1 LVPLSLAAGCYLLA
15 LLQRPGLASSDT
27 KIDLHVDPSGFLGDV
42 AAVWSPTGSLGHIQG
57 GQYGGYLWPM
67 GPFFALGHAAGLGPW
82 VVQRLWL
89 GTVLAL
95 GAWGVVRLLDAL
107 LGRPRGV
114 ALWVAGALFVV
125 NPYVVVFS
133 SRTTITLL
141 GYALLPWLLLVVHR
155 GLRSRA
161 PWWWAAAFALLVT
174 STGGGV
180 NAAVTGWLLVG
191 PVLLALYEV
200 LVVGVPWRSLRAFA
214 WRVVVASLLASVWW
228 IVPVLVQA
236 SYGIDFLK
244 FTEQVGSIWNT
255 TSLPESLR
263 LMGYWPS
270 YLGVGYGDVLRPYF
284 GTSGTMLFS
293 APVLVGSLVV
303 PALALWG
310 FAWTRRWRYGPFF
323 LLLALGGLLIMSVG
337 FPDGTPLRKAA
348 TFTYNHVTA
357 VQFLRTT
364 YKAGPLLALAIA
376 CLGGVAFGELW
387 RRAAG
392 GARAAAR
399 SPQRTAAA
407 RASRVPWWSAPFGRL
422 GFWKKKDESV
432 SQNPSGIPRPGEAG
446 HRRAGRPDAG
456 RPAGEPLAVEPAQP
470 EPPAAVARAA
480 VAVVAAAL
488 VVLSSLPLFEGRAVE
503 LTWKR
508 IPGAW
513 KSVAGDLDRNLPRGS
528 RALVLPGQPF
538 AFYRWGGTVDPVLPA
553 LTDRPVAI
561 RNVPPYDDLH
571 AVDMLWTTDNLV
583 NQQRLLPG
591 ELEPLL
597 DLLSAR
603 TVVTGTDD
611 DVGRSGGMPPAEA
624 ARVLGEQGGLAR
636 RARSYGPTSTFAAP
650 PDTLD
655 PAVALPEVR
664 SYDVP
669 GARGL
674 VRIEPAS
681 AATVVDGSASGV
693 GDLAS
698 FGALPRDRA
707 LLYAGD
713 LDPGAIRRA
722 AAAGGE
728 VVVSDSN
735 RRRAFVASRPRQSSG
750 WTLPASEP
758 FSSDAAVLDP
768 FDRGPDAQT
777 VAVYEGARSVVAPF
791 SPQIAQF
798 PEHRP
803 FAAFDGDVRTTW
815 IADPTLDDPEHWVEA
830 QLPSPR
836 DIPYVD
842 VLPDASNPLVIV
854 TRVNVNDRSFTLHP
868 GWNRLPV
875 RLHGAGAVRV
885 TITGHRTLG
894 IDAGSVGGIREV
906 RVPGLHV
913 QELLRPPV
921 GAERALAG
929 HDLSHTPLTYLF
941 ERTTADDPLR
951 RGPEPPASS
960 FTGNRAEDE
969 AALVR
974 TAVDPEAGI
983 SRVFSPP
990 AARTWAADAWVTSSP
1005 DATDPALDRLAG
1017 ARLGGVSMMSSGR
1030 FQGRPGWRASSAFDG
1045 DGSTSWVAPW
1055 QGGGAWNAWR
1065 ASAPRT
1071 VRRLML
1077 VRSSLPARFPTSVR
1091 LSFPGGRTAALAVG
1105 ADGSVVLPRP
1115 VRARSFRLD
1124 VLQAGGSARP
1134 AVAIGELR
1142 GGGVPTVR
1150 VPRTGLVQG
1159 SCGDISGTLAGR
1171 ALRLRVAA
1179 SVADLDAGRPLRASS
1194 CGPVSV
1200 PAGRAVLRVPTGT
1213 LRPLT
1218 LRLRSAAPAPI
1229 VRDARLAGRVV
1240 EPGDMGRGSYD
1251 HVRVDVSEPSWLVLG
1266 ESYNRGWHAECDG
1279 RSLGAPRVVDGF
1291 ANGWPVKPGCK
1302 DVSLSFAPQRAV
1314 DWGYAIGGL
1323 ACLVLLG
1330 LLLVRRRRRSEPTGW
1345 VGAEPAD
1352 AWGPAPD
1359 DSPWRLPLRRALAA
1373 GIAAAAVFGFAF
1385 ALRAGVVI
1393 GPAVA
1398 LILWR
1403 GVPARHLINAAGAL
1417 LAIVVPAL
1425 YLIFPATDH
1434 GGYDT
1439 AYPVERLGA
1448 HWVAVAAITLLILA
1462 LVRTLA
1468 PRTASTASRARNAR
1482 AAGAPPQGPAPPARP

>member
-1 LVPLSLAAGCYLLA
+1 VRLGARNRLVPLSLALGCYLLA

-67 GPFFALGHAAGLGPW
+67 GPFFALLHGVGLAPW

-89 GTVLAL
+89 GTLLAL

-107 LGRPRGV
+107 FDRSRGV
-114 ALWVAGALFVV
+114 SHFVAGALFVV

-155 GLRSRA
+155 GIRTRGWMW
-161 PWWWAAAFALLVT
+161 PAAFALLVT

-191 PVLLALYEV
+191 PSLLLLYEV
-200 LVVGVPWRSLRAFA
+200 WVCGADWRAARGFA
-214 WRVVVASLLASVWW
+214 WRAIACSALASVWW
-228 IVPVLVQA
+228 VAPVLVQA
-236 SYGIDFLK
+236 GYGIDFLK

-270 YLGVGYGDVLRPYF
+270 YLGVGYGDSLRPYF

-293 APVLVGSLVV
+293 APVLVASLVV
-303 PALALWG
+303 PALSLWG
-310 FAWTRRWRYGPFF
+310 FVWTRRWRYGPFF
-323 LLLALGGLLIMSVG
+323 LLLALTGLLIMSVG
-337 FPDGTPLRKAA
+337 FPEGTPLRKAA
-348 TFTYNHVTA
+348 TFTYNNVSA

-364 YKAGPLLALAIA
+364 YKAGPLLALGIA

-387 RRAAG
+387 RRAG
-392 GARAAAR
+392 AAAR
-399 SPQRTAAA
+399 VA
-407 RASRVPWWSAPFGRL
+407 RR
-422 GFWKKKDESV
+422 
-432 SQNPSGIPRPGEAG
+432 RPLL
-446 HRRAGRPDAG
+446 R
-456 RPAGEPLAVEPAQP
+456 PLALALAL
-470 EPPAAVARAA
+470 AAVA
-480 VAVVAAAL
+480 L
-488 VVLSSLPLFEGRAVE
+488 VVVSSWPLFEGRAVE

-508 IPGAW
+508 IPAGWTA
-513 KSVAGDLDRNLPRGS
+513 VARDLDRNLPDNS

-538 AFYRWGGTVDPVLPA
+538 AFYRWGGTVDPILPA

-591 ELEPLL
+591 ELPPLL

-603 TVVTGTDD
+603 AVVTGTDD
-611 DVGRSGGMPPAEA
+611 DFDRSGGMPPAEA
-624 ARVLGEQGGLAR
+624 AKALAAQPGFDR
-636 RARSYGPTSTFAAP
+636 PTRSYGSVSVFPSPA
-650 PDTLD
+650 DTID
-655 PAVALPEVR
+655 PAARLPEVR
-664 SYDVP
+664 SYDTP
-669 GARGL
+669 SARGL
-674 VRIEPAS
+674 VRVEPAG

-698 FGALPRDRA
+698 FGGLPRDRA

-713 LDPGAIRRA
+713 LDPDAIRRA

-728 VVVSDSN
+728 VAITDSN
-735 RRRAFVASRPRQSSG
+735 RRRAFVASRPRQSYG
-750 WTLPASEP
+750 WTLPATEP

-777 VAVYEGARSVVAPF
+777 VAVYRGASSVHAPF

-815 IADPTLDDPEHWVEA
+815 IADPTLEEARHWVQA
-830 QLPSPR
+830 DFPSPR
-836 DIPYVD
+836 EVPYVD
-842 VLPDASNPLVIV
+842 LLPDASNPLVVV
-854 TRVNVNDRSFTLHP
+854 TRVNVNERSFTVHP

-875 RLHGAGAVRV
+875 RLRDAGSLRV

-906 RVPGLHV
+906 RVPGLNV
-913 QELLRPPV
+913 RELLRPPV

-929 HDLSHTPLTYLF
+929 QDLSSTPLTYLF

-974 TAVDPEAGI
+974 TAVDPEAGLARI
-983 SRVFSPP
+983 FSPP
-990 AARTWAADAWVTSSP
+990 AARSWRADAWVTSSP
-1005 DATDPALDRLAG
+1005 DAPDPALDRLAG
-1017 ARLGGVSMMSSGR
+1017 ARLRGATLSSSGR

-1045 DGSTSWVAPW
+1045 DPATAWVAPW
-1055 QGGGAWNAWR
+1055 QGRA
-1065 ASAPRT
+1065 ASAWLSWRVPRAVV
-1071 VRRLML
+1071 VRRIELG
-1077 VRSSLPARFPTSVR
+1077 RSRLPARFPSSVR
-1091 LSFPGGRTAALAVG
+1091 LSWPGGRTGALAVG
-1105 ADGSVVLPRP
+1105 ADGSVPLPRP
-1115 VRARSFRLD
+1115 VRARSFRLE
-1124 VLQAGGSARP
+1124 VLRADGSARP
-1134 AVAIGELR
+1134 AVAIASLSGDGIPDVTVPR
-1142 GGGVPTVR
+1142 SGGVA
-1150 VPRTGLVQG
+1150 GA
-1159 SCGDISGTLAGR
+1159 CGDVAGTLAPSAAGAGAGAGGR
-1171 ALRLRVAA
+1171 LRLRVEGT
-1179 SVADLDAGRPLRASS
+1179 VADLDAGRPLRAAS
-1194 CGPVSV
+1194 CGRISL
-1200 PAGRAVLRVPTGT
+1200 PAGRTILRVPPGV

-1218 LRLRSAAPAPI
+1218 LRLRSEAPSPV
-1229 VRDARLAGRVV
+1229 VRDARVAGRVV
-1240 EPGDMGRGSYD
+1240 DPGTMRRGSYKD
-1251 HVRVDVSEPSWLVLG
+1251 VRVDVAEPSWLVLG

-1279 RSLGAPRVVDGF
+1279 RSLGEPRVVDGF
-1291 ANGWPVKPGCK
+1291 ANGWRVEPGCK
-1302 DVSLSFAPQRAV
+1302 DVSISFGPQRAV
-1314 DWGYAIGGL
+1314 QIGYIVGAL
-1323 ACLVLLG
+1323 ACLVLLV
-1330 LLLVRRRRRSEPTGW
+1330 LLLAGLRRGRPERAADGEA
-1345 VGAEPAD
+1345 VGDRVE
-1352 AWGPAPD
+1352 PD
-1359 DSPWRLPLRRALAA
+1359 DSPWRLPLAHALAA
-1373 GIAAAAVFGFAF
+1373 GAAAALVFGFAF
-1385 ALRAGVVI
+1385 ALRAGIVI
-1393 GPAVA
+1393 GPVTA
-1398 LILWR
+1398 LVLWR
-1403 GVPARHLINAAGAL
+1403 GISARAMITTAGAL
-1417 LAIVVPAL
+1417 LAIVVPAV
-1425 YLIFPATDH
+1425 YLVFPATDR

-1448 HWVAVAAITLLILA
+1448 HWVTVAAVVLLVLA
-1462 LVRTLA
+1462 LARTL
-1468 PRTASTASRARNAR
+1468 STASRASGAR
-1482 AAGAPPQGPAPPARP
+1482 EPATPGPEPAPPAQP